1 MILGTPIFRPVHG
14 LIFLFKWQG
23 RDPASATNQAP
34 IEYENPD
41 VFFAQQVQTTRDM
54 FGFLAFTICRQST
67 KMSDLIIYVA
77 KVLNHLLV
85 YLVRIGDHECV
96 CDTGDFVDSSELEDD

>member
-1 MILGTPIFRPVHG
+1 MNTEGALSKDDMAQGAYVLVTYCSCDNQYQSSNWHYRMVRPVHG

-41 VFFAQQVQTTRDM
+41 VFFAQQVPQ
-54 FGFLAFTICRQST
+54 
-67 KMSDLIIYVA
+67 K
-77 KVLNHLLV
+77 
-85 YLVRIGDHECV
+85 
-96 CDTGDFVDSSELEDD
+96 